1 MWRERCEDAK
11 PNLIRG
17 CQSPRWRCRL
27 DMKMDNE
34 QSQVLIPPGQVGV
47 DEPVC
52 RPAHLRGTVSE
63 RPRRSP
69 LQLLARLLLITAIA
83 ILAVCFFPRSEP
95 QPKNGTRAPSDNP
108 LQVGVVPVAKG
119 DMPVVLNQLGT
130 VTPLTTVTVKTQ
142 LSGYLMQVAFH
153 EGQMANEGDFLAQ
166 IDPRPYEV
174 ALEQARAQLAKDQAL
189 LRNALLDLQRYNT
202 LVAENSI
209 ARQTRDTQEALV
221 GQYQATVKADQAQVD
236 AQKLNLTYCRIIS
249 PVTGRVGLR
258 QVDPGN
264 YVQVSDP
271 NGIVVITQVNPISVI
286 FTTPEDNLPQVISRL
301 RGGATLDVIAYDR
314 TGANELARGTLD
326 TVDNQIDT
334 TTGTVKLRAI
344 FDNKEETLFPNQF
357 VNIKLIV
364 NTIRE
369 ADILPNSAIQR
380 GAPGTFVYVVKPD
393 RTVAVQKVTL
403 GPTDGQR
410 VAIMSGLQPGDS
422 VVVDGTDRL
431 RDGAK
436 VTVASAGGTLQGVR
450 HTLAAA
456 GSSTPPH
463 IKTEPVAAI
472 SQQSVRPAVEARA
485 TIPAAPL
492 RPASLNDQPEAAAA
506 PASRSV
512 LGEKICTCPAAAAAT
527 ISEPLE
533 PRPTPPKQVVALAQ
547 PPLSAAEVSGLVKR
561 GDYFVATGDI
571 TSARLFYER
580 AIEAGNRGAAVRMGI
595 TFDPVF
601 LDKVGIRPTV
611 GDQREARAWYQ
622 FAQ

>member
-1 MWRERCEDAK
+1 VWAICGTNAARTLSRT
-11 PNLIRG
+11 LIG
-17 CQSPRWRCRL
+17 AASHAN
-27 DMKMDNE
+27 MNMDNE

-47 DEPVC
+47 DEPVR
-52 RPAHLRGTVSE
+52 RPAHPSGTVSQ

-69 LQLLARLLLITAIA
+69 LQRLARLLLITAIA

-95 QPKNGTRAPSDNP
+95 QPKNATRAPSGDP
-108 LQVGVVPVAKG
+108 LQVGVIPVAKG

-189 LRNALLDLQRYNT
+189 LRNAVLDLQRYNT

-286 FTTPEDNLPQVISRL
+286 FTTPEDNLPQVMRRL

-357 VNIKLIV
+357 VNIKLVV

-403 GPTDGQR
+403 GPTDGQH

-436 VTVASAGGTLQGVR
+436 VTVASAGGTLQGVH

-463 IKTEPVAAI
+463 IKTEAVAAI
-472 SQQSVRPAVEARA
+472 SQQSMRPAVEARA

-512 LGEKICTCPAAAAAT
+512 LGEEICTCPAAAAAT

-611 GDQREARAWYQ
+611 GNQREARAWYQ